1 MRRKDRE
8 VKDPLVI
15 EDILQKNN
23 LVRVAWVIGGKPY
36 LLPLHYGYVPGRLY
50 LHSAR
55 EGRKIEATKQAPEV
69 CFEVSDSIE
78 ILPAETACGYT
89 TRYRSVIGYG
99 KIHIVEEVEEKRFG
113 LSVLMRQITG
123 REDWNIP
130 EQALERVAVLRM
142 DIIEVTGKQSH
153 SY

>member
-8 VKDPLVI
+8 IEDSNII

-23 LVRVAWVIGGKPY
+23 LVRVAWVIDGKPY
-36 LLPLHYGYVPGRLY
+36 LLPLHYGYVTGRLY

-78 ILPAETACGYT
+78 ILPAETACGYS

-113 LSVLMRQITG
+113 LSILMRQITG
-123 REDWNIP
+123 RDDWDIP
-130 EQALERVAVLRM
+130 IQALERVAVLKI
-142 DIIEVTGKQSH
+142 DITEIMGKQSH
-153 SY
+153 IY